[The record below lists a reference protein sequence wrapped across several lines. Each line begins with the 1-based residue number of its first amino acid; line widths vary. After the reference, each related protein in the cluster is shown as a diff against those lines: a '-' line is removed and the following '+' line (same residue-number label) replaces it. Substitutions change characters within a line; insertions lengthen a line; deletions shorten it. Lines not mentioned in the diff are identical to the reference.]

1 MRGSGDETLLVFYN
15 AARKS
20 EVLDVNA
27 YAKENGQAWFYA
39 R

>member
-20 EVLDVNA
+20 EVSDVTA
-27 YAKENGQAWFYA
+27 YAKENGQACFYA
-39 R
+39 Q